1 MAIPWQTMSENTVT
15 VIATI
20 KVKPGTEARAQTLL
34 QSVVAPTRL
43 EPGCL
48 NYDLHQSATD
58 PTQFLFHENWASD
71 AALAE
76 HSASTAGHRLA
87 LREQLGELMDGPPS
101 VTRWRRIP

>member
-1 MAIPWQTMSENTVT
+1 MHEHTVT

-20 KVKPGTEARAQTLL
+20 KVKPGAEDLARQLL

-58 PTQFLFHENWASD
+58 PTEFLFHETWESD
-71 AALAE
+71 EALAAHSTSTAPHRAAL
-76 HSASTAGHRLA
+76 GQ
-87 LREQLGELMDGPPS
+87 QLGELLGGPPS
-101 VTRWRRIP
+101 VTRWRRASC